1 MNGLESIK
9 KWIEF
14 GVDIEKF
21 VTNPPMAGAEVKVP
35 MSHVEAAKVLMF
47 HWGRSFRA
55 YRALNLLVIS
65 GFPDDAIVLVR
76 TLLED
81 LFEMAFIAKYPEDAH
96 LYLEHGL
103 KTEVAWWQ
111 EFREYAPEMMHPSSY
126 FSEAITAS
134 EINDKFNKTRKATK
148 SAWHPNCKSVRQ
160 RAIKTGVRSVYYDLM
175 YSLASR
181 YIHGSG
187 DWMRE
192 LARSAENEGRLC
204 YAGDA
209 AEGALAVM
217 FAGMSVV
224 EQLNILNGCLC
235 LNITSELS
243 KLERKLNS
251 LAAEEWS
258 RIQNKYT

>member
-1 MNGLESIK
+1 MTGLEAIK

-65 GFPDDAIVLVR
+65 GFPDDAIILVR
-76 TLLED
+76 TLLEV
-81 LFEMAFIAKYPEDAH
+81 LFEMAFIVKYPKDAH

-103 KTEVAWWQ
+103 KTEVAWWRQ
-111 EFREYAPEMMHPSSY
+111 FREYAPEMMQPSAG

-134 EINDKFNKTRKATK
+134 EITDAINKTRTAPK
-148 SAWHPNCKSVRQ
+148 SAWHPKFKSVKQ
-160 RAIKTGVRSVYYDLM
+160 RAIDAGIRPVYYVLM

-192 LARSAENEGRLC
+192 LARSEEKEGRLS

-209 AEGALAVM
+209 AEGALAAM
-217 FAGMSVV
+217 FAGMCVV
-224 EQLNILNGCLC
+224 EQLHILNGCLC
-235 LNITSELS
+235 LNVATELGE
-243 KLERKLNS
+243 LERKLNL

-258 RIQNKYT
+258 HLQKKYT